1 MRVCVLLSLLSLLS
15 GVAVLSSAMEIQ
27 SSCLVNTESAC
38 EFSSCQNKLNMSC
51 VQAQPY
57 IAKKGGEIQV
67 VSKGHA
73 NDSVNITET
82 MMLVILRKNDTMIG
96 STVGPSCEPFV
107 SEFPTHNKD
116 VVLIESS
123 GLPCIMSPGDPVD
136 LNTSVYM
143 PDGEGEYE
151 LNVAVFTLHHSI
163 ACIAARI
170 VII

>member
-1 MRVCVLLSLLSLLS
+1 MRLFGFGLLFI
-15 GVAVLSSAMEIQ
+15 ATAAIDIQ
-27 SSCLVNTESAC
+27 SSCLVDTQSTC
-38 EFSSCQNKLNMSC
+38 GEFSSCQSKINMAC
-51 VQAQPY
+51 VQAEPHVL
-57 IAKKGGEIQV
+57 KKGGEVQL

-73 NDSVNITET
+73 NDALNITET
-82 MMLVILRKNDTMIG
+82 MMLVVLRKNDTMIG

-107 SEFPTHNKD
+107 SEFPASDNKN

-123 GLPCIMSPGDPVD
+123 GLPCIMRPGDPVS
-136 LNTSVYM
+136 LRTSMYM

-170 VII
+170 LIV